1 VRLRTQFNSFIID
14 AMGLVSEL
22 QAIPL
27 FAELAEDALREL
39 AVRVQRRTYSEGEV
53 ILRAGDAP
61 REMHVVLHGAVR
73 VELGE
78 GAGRSATQAILA
90 AGHSVGE
97 MSVLSGNPVSATV
110 VAHTDSTTLAISA
123 TDLAALL
130 EREPA
135 LYRRIS
141 ALLIERLRHRTQ
153 MLASRLKPTAAI
165 LAVDRAFPVDTPV
178 VRAIFRG
185 VSHYA
190 PGSQLF
196 DARQADASALR
207 ARVERWRDQGAAEQ
221 FLIVALDADRFAEV
235 RPALLAGDAAL
246 RIAGAAGGQSVQ
258 PLYAGAAD
266 AKSILLDFP
275 ASAARAGAW
284 SESLSSHELAECI
297 HGATWN
303 RAAHPCLDRIARFI
317 TRREVGVAMSVG
329 AAAGFAHLGSLQ
341 VLEDC
346 GVPIDFL
353 CGSSMGGVVALG
365 FAQLREAA
373 KATDA
378 LCTLGAAFARS
389 RGLQVMPRAA
399 LVSTQRMREIAKEMF
414 GAIHFAEL
422 GLPAAVV
429 AADLVAGERIILDRG
444 PVAEA
449 ARATIAIPGI
459 FPPVRVGNRIL
470 VDGGLVTRVPADLL
484 ARRRCGLRIASI
496 VLPQRPLSQHLA
508 EEAERLEQR
517 LEQPF
522 GLRAALGASWRMLG
536 WWDSA
541 SQAGKADLFIR
552 IPTPVGEGYDFTA
565 GRRMAELGRRAA
577 LEQLDGIRDAARRLL
592 APGAP

>member
-61 REMHVVLHGAVR
+61 REMHVVLDGAVR
-73 VELGE
+73 VEVGE
-78 GAGRSATQAILA
+78 GPGRSATQAILA

-153 MLASRLKPTAAI
+153 MLASRVKPTAAI
-165 LAVDRAFPVDTPV
+165 LAVDRAFPVDSPV

-185 VSHYA
+185 VGHYA
-190 PGSQLF
+190 PGSRLF
-196 DARQADASALR
+196 DARQADAPALR

-221 FLIVALDADRFAEV
+221 YLVVALDADRFGEV

-246 RIAGAAGGQSVQ
+246 RIAGPAGGGQ
-258 PLYAGAAD
+258 PLDAGAAD

-284 SESLSSHELAECI
+284 SESLSSRELAECM

-303 RAAHPCLDRIARFI
+303 RTAHPCLDRIARFI

-365 FAQLREAA
+365 FAQLRAA
-373 KATDA
+373 SKTTDA

-389 RGLQVMPRAA
+389 RGLQVVPRSA
-399 LVSTQRMREIAKEMF
+399 LVSTQRMREIAREMF

-429 AADLVAGERIILDRG
+429 AADLVAGERVILDRG

-459 FPPVRVGNRIL
+459 FPPVRLGHRVL
-470 VDGGLVTRVPADLL
+470 VDGGLVTRVPLDLL

-496 VLPQRPLSQHLA
+496 VLPQRPVPRELA
-508 EEAERLEQR
+508 EEAERLERR
-517 LEQPF
+517 LDQPF

-541 SQAGKADLFIR
+541 SQAGKADLFVR
-552 IPTPVGEGYDFTA
+552 IPTPVGEGYDFAA

-577 LEQLDGIRDAARRLL
+577 LEQLDGIRDAVRRLL

>member
-61 REMHVVLHGAVR
+61 REMHVVLDGAVR
-73 VELGE
+73 VEVGE
-78 GAGRSATQAILA
+78 GPGRSATQAILA

-153 MLASRLKPTAAI
+153 MLASRVKPTAAI
-165 LAVDRAFPVDTPV
+165 LAVDRAFPVDAPV

-185 VSHYA
+185 VGHYA
-190 PGSQLF
+190 PGSRLF
-196 DARQADASALR
+196 DARQADAPALR

-221 FLIVALDADRFAEV
+221 YLVVALDADRFGEV

-246 RIAGAAGGQSVQ
+246 RIAGPAGGGQ
-258 PLYAGAAD
+258 PLDAGAAD

-284 SESLSSHELAECI
+284 SESLSSRELAECM

-303 RAAHPCLDRIARFI
+303 RTAHPCLDRIARFI

-365 FAQLREAA
+365 FAQLRAA
-373 KATDA
+373 SKTTDA

-389 RGLQVMPRAA
+389 RGLQVVPRSA
-399 LVSTQRMREIAKEMF
+399 LVSTQRMREIAREMF

-429 AADLVAGERIILDRG
+429 AADLVAGERVILDRG

-459 FPPVRVGNRIL
+459 FPPVRLGHRVL
-470 VDGGLVTRVPADLL
+470 VDGGLVTRVPLDLL

-496 VLPQRPLSQHLA
+496 VLPQRPVPRELA
-508 EEAERLEQR
+508 EEAERLERR
-517 LEQPF
+517 LDQPF

-541 SQAGKADLFIR
+541 SQAGKADLFVR
-552 IPTPVGEGYDFTA
+552 IPTPVGEGYDFAA

-577 LEQLDGIRDAARRLL
+577 LEQLDGIRDAVRRLL

>member
-1 VRLRTQFNSFIID
+1 
-14 AMGLVSEL
+14 MGLVSEL

-39 AVRVQRRTYSEGEV
+39 AVRVRRRTYSQGEV

-61 REMHVVLHGAVR
+61 REMHVVLDGAVR
-73 VELGE
+73 VEMGE
-78 GAGRSATQAILA
+78 GPGRSATQAILA

-123 TDLAALL
+123 ADLAALL

-153 MLASRLKPTAAI
+153 MLASRAKPAAAI
-165 LAVDRAFPVDTPV
+165 LAVDRAFPVDAPV

-185 VSHYA
+185 VGHYA

-196 DARQADASALR
+196 DARETDAPALR
-207 ARVERWRDQGAAEQ
+207 ARLERWREQGAAEQ
-221 FLIVALDADRFAEV
+221 FLVVALDADRFAEV

-246 RIAGAAGGQSVQ
+246 RIAGPAGGGQ
-258 PLYAGAAD
+258 PLDAGAAD
-266 AKSILLDFP
+266 AKGVLLDLP

-284 SESLSSHELAECI
+284 SESLSSRELAECM

-365 FAQLREAA
+365 FAQLREAS
-373 KATDA
+373 KATEA

-389 RGLQVMPRAA
+389 RGLQVVPRSA
-399 LVSTQRMREIAKEMF
+399 LVSTQRMRGIAEEMF

-429 AADLVAGERIILDRG
+429 AADLVAGERVILDRG

-459 FPPVRVGNRIL
+459 FPPVRLGNRVL
-470 VDGGLVTRVPADLL
+470 VDGGLVTRVPVDLL

-496 VLPQRPLSQHLA
+496 VLPQRPVPRELA
-508 EEAERLEQR
+508 EEAERLERR

-541 SQAGKADLFIR
+541 SQAGKADFFIR
-552 IPTPVGEGYDFTA
+552 IPTPVGDGYDFA
-565 GRRMAELGRRAA
+565 GGRRMAELGRRAA
-577 LEQLDGIRDAARRLL
+577 LEQADGIRDAARRLL

>member
-1 VRLRTQFNSFIID
+1 
-14 AMGLVSEL
+14 MGLVSEL
-22 QAIPL
+22 RAIPL
-27 FAELAEDALREL
+27 FAELAEDALHDL
-39 AVRVQRRTYSEGEV
+39 AIRVQRRAYSEGEI

-61 REMHVVLHGAVR
+61 REMHIVLDGAVR

-78 GAGRSATQAILA
+78 GAGRSATGVILA
-90 AGHSVGE
+90 AGHSFGE

-110 VAHTDSTTLAISA
+110 VAHADSA
-123 TDLAALL
+123 TLVITAEDLAAVL

-153 MLASRLKPTAAI
+153 MLASRLKPTLAI
-165 LAVDRAFPVDTPV
+165 LAVDRALPVELPV
-178 VRAIFRG
+178 VGAIFRG
-185 VSHYA
+185 VGHYA

-196 DARQADASALR
+196 DARQAGAPALR
-207 ARVERWRDQGAAEQ
+207 ARVERWRDEGTTGR
-221 FLIVALDADRFAEV
+221 FLIMAIDADRFADV
-235 RPALLAGDAAL
+235 RSALLAGDAAL
-246 RIAGAAGGQSVQ
+246 RITSRAGGQ
-258 PLYAGAAD
+258 PEERLDAGAAD
-266 AKSILLDFP
+266 AKSVLLDVP
-275 ASAARAGAW
+275 APAPRAGAW
-284 SESLSSHELAECI
+284 SESLSSRELAECA
-297 HGATWN
+297 HGARWN

-317 TRREVGVAMSVG
+317 TNREVGVAMSVG
-329 AAAGFAHLGSLQ
+329 AAAGFAHLGFLQ

-346 GVPIDFL
+346 GVPIDFV

-365 FAQLREAA
+365 FGQLREAS

-414 GAIHFAEL
+414 GGIYFAEL
-422 GLPAAVV
+422 GLPVAVV
-429 AADLVAGERIILDRG
+429 AADLVAGERVILDRG

-459 FPPVRVGNRIL
+459 FPPVRLGNRIL

-496 VLPQRPLSQHLA
+496 ILPQRPVSHQLA
-508 EEAERLEQR
+508 EEAERLQR
-517 LEQPF
+517 RLDQPF

-541 SQAGKADLFIR
+541 AQAGKADLFVR
-552 IPTPVGEGYDFTA
+552 IPTPVGEGYDFAA
-565 GRRMAELGRRAA
+565 GRRLVELGRRAA
-577 LEQLDGIRDAARRLL
+577 LEQIHAIRDAARRVLE
-592 APGAP
+592 PGSP

>member
-61 REMHVVLHGAVR
+61 REMHVVLDGAVR
-73 VELGE
+73 VEVGE
-78 GAGRSATQAILA
+78 GPGRSATQAILA

-153 MLASRLKPTAAI
+153 MLASRVKPTAAI
-165 LAVDRAFPVDTPV
+165 LAVDRAFPVDSPV

-185 VSHYA
+185 VGHYA
-190 PGSQLF
+190 PGSRLF
-196 DARQADASALR
+196 DARQADAPALR

-221 FLIVALDADRFAEV
+221 YLVVALDADRFGEV

-246 RIAGAAGGQSVQ
+246 RIAGPAGGGQ
-258 PLYAGAAD
+258 PLDAGAAD

-284 SESLSSHELAECI
+284 SESLSSRELAECM

-303 RAAHPCLDRIARFI
+303 RTAHPCLDRIARFI

-365 FAQLREAA
+365 FAQLRAA
-373 KATDA
+373 SKTTDA

-389 RGLQVMPRAA
+389 RGLQVVPRSA
-399 LVSTQRMREIAKEMF
+399 LVSTQRMREIAREMF

-429 AADLVAGERIILDRG
+429 AADLVAGERVILDRG

-459 FPPVRVGNRIL
+459 FPPVRLGHRVL
-470 VDGGLVTRVPADLL
+470 VDGGLVTRVPLDLL

-496 VLPQRPLSQHLA
+496 VLPQRPVPRELA
-508 EEAERLEQR
+508 EEAERLERR
-517 LEQPF
+517 LDQPF

-541 SQAGKADLFIR
+541 SQAGKADLFVR
-552 IPTPVGEGYDFTA
+552 IPTPVGEGYDFAA

-577 LEQLDGIRDAARRLL
+577 LEQVDGIRDAVRRLL